1 MDLAHDSGDLG
12 RHRDLHLHRLE
23 DHDLVALGDQLT
35 LIDDDLPDVCGDLR
49 SDLVHGAER
58 SGERGGDPRTVPC
71 LAARR
76 WIPFLTMWLLVLTVA
91 IAAIVVIVTR
101 GSWERL
107 FHLPI
112 KGSLFFFAGLF
123 IQIALEYIDFA
134 PDRIETT
141 GYGLLMLSYVFLLTF
156 CLINLPLRGMG
167 VIAIGIALNV
177 IVIGLN
183 QGMPTRAVG
192 LDAEGNQIEKPI
204 EQSVKHRPASDED
217 LLGFLGDE
225 ILLPRPFD
233 TLISIGDIVLAIGIC
248 ELAYFGSRTRRR
260 RQRASRTPRRT
271 STRSSAPSTRP
282 S

>member
-1 MDLAHDSGDLG
+1 
-12 RHRDLHLHRLE
+12 
-23 DHDLVALGDQLT
+23 
-35 LIDDDLPDVCGDLR
+35 
-49 SDLVHGAER
+49 
-58 SGERGGDPRTVPC
+58 
-71 LAARR
+71 
-76 WIPFLTMWLLVLTVA
+76 MWLFVFTVA
-91 IAAIVVIVTR
+91 IAAVIVVATK
-101 GSWERL
+101 GSWNRL

-141 GYGLLMLSYVFLLTF
+141 GYALLMLSYAFLLAF
-156 CLINLPLRGMG
+156 CLVNLPLRGMG

-177 IVIGLN
+177 VVIGLN

-192 LDAEGNQIEKPI
+192 LDEQGNRIEKPI
-204 EQSVKHRPASDED
+204 EQSVKHRPASDDD

-225 ILLPRPFD
+225 ILLPEPFD
-233 TLISIGDIVLAIGIC
+233 ALISIGDIVLAVGIC

-260 RQRASRTPRRT
+260 RRQRAASTPRRS
-271 STRSSAPSTRP
+271 STRSSAPNTRP